1 MEAGEVEAAINSPS
15 VAQVFDI
22 RSYWNI
28 SISLEQE
35 LSGSVKATLGNI
47 INHNMQ
53 LAQGATFTSPSHFP
67 NHPPCQVRHN
77 PAGGEEGGLDP
88 KDKGDKSIKL
98 L

>member
-15 VAQVFDI
+15 VAQVFGI

-35 LSGSVKATLGNI
+35 LSGSVKATLGNF

-53 LAQGATFTSPSHFP
+53 LAH
-67 NHPPCQVRHN
+67 NVYQVKQKH
-77 PAGGEEGGLDP
+77 
-88 KDKGDKSIKL
+88 
-98 L
+98 